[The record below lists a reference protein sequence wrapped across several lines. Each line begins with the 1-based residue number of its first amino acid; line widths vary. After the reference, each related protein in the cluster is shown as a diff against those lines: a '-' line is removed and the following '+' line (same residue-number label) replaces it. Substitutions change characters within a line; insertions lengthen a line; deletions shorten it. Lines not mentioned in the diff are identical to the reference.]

1 VTKPEG
7 GLVRPGEIAS
17 PGVATDGRA
26 GHDRGVPD
34 RAQHRSAGE
43 DALFAAELAA
53 EYAAAVFEP
62 APERDEWS
70 PVEWAKGA
78 VDQDGNTVVYTDLG
92 PSDGP
97 VVLLV
102 HGMISDS
109 TTWTRAA
116 QGLAAAGFRVIAPD
130 LLGHGESS
138 KPADAGYLLPDFAN
152 SLQRLLIELGTGP
165 ATVVG
170 HSLGGAI
177 VMQLA
182 KDHPELVR
190 RLVLVSA
197 GGLGRRIHP
206 VFRMVTLPG
215 AHPLFRLTLNRRTSA
230 LLRRPRLHR
239 SLRLSEDVLANL
251 ERAGRGL
258 ITPSGRAAFFRTL
271 RGVITAAGQRGSLIE
286 HGYLPRSLPTL
297 IVWSIDDPIV
307 PVEHAYSVHRHLPAS
322 RLELFEGTTHQP
334 HHVHADRFVT
344 ALAAF
349 VRET

>member
-1 VTKPEG
+1 
-7 GLVRPGEIAS
+7 
-17 PGVATDGRA
+17 
-26 GHDRGVPD
+26 VPD
-34 RAQHRSAGE
+34 RVHQRTARHQEGSVLAS
-43 DALFAAELAA
+43 ELAA
-53 EYAAAVFEP
+53 EFAAATFEP
-62 APERDEWS
+62 PPEPDEWS

-78 VDQDGNTVVYTDLG
+78 VDQDGNTIVYTDLG
-92 PSDGP
+92 PADGP

-102 HGMISDS
+102 HGLISDS

-116 QGLAAAGFRVIAPD
+116 HGLAAAGFRVIAPD

-138 KPADAGYLLPDFAN
+138 KPPDGGYLLPDFAR
-152 SLQRLLIELGTGP
+152 SLQRLLTELGTGP

-206 VFRMVTLPG
+206 VFRVVTLPG

-230 LLRRPRLHR
+230 LLGRPQLHR
-239 SLRLSEDVLANL
+239 SLRLSEDVLTNL

-271 RGVITAAGQRGSLIE
+271 RGVINSAGQRGSLIDL
-286 HGYLPRSLPTL
+286 GYLPRSLPAL

-307 PVEHAYSVHRHLPAS
+307 PVEHAYSAHRHLPAS
-322 RLELFEGTTHQP
+322 RLELIEGTTHQP
-334 HHVHADRFVT
+334 HHVHADRFVA

>member
-1 VTKPEG
+1 M
-7 GLVRPGEIAS
+7 
-17 PGVATDGRA
+17 
-26 GHDRGVPD
+26 HDRVEQGRVSD
-34 RAQHRSAGE
+34 DSVLASE
-43 DALFAAELAA
+43 LAAELAA
-53 EYAAAVFEP
+53 AAYEP
-62 APERDEWS
+62 APGPDGWAADEWAPNEWA

-78 VDQDGNTVVYTDLG
+78 VDQDGNTIVYTDLG
-92 PSDGP
+92 PTDGP
-97 VVLLV
+97 VILLV

-109 TTWTRAA
+109 TTWTRPAY
-116 QGLAAAGFRVIAPD
+116 GLAAAGFRVIAPD

-138 KPADAGYLLPDFAN
+138 KPADGGYLLPDFAS
-152 SLQRLLIELGTGP
+152 SLQRLLTELGTGP

-170 HSLGGAI
+170 HSLGGAV

-206 VFRMVTLPG
+206 VFRAVALPG

-239 SLRLSEDVLANL
+239 SLRLSEDVLTNL
-251 ERAGRGL
+251 RRAGRGL
-258 ITPSGRAAFFRTL
+258 VNPGGRSAFFRTL
-271 RGVITAAGQRGSLIE
+271 HGVINSGGQRGSLIDL
-286 HGYLPRSLPTL
+286 GYLPRSLPAL

-307 PVEHAYSVHRHLPAS
+307 PVEHAHRVHRYLPAS
-322 RLELFEGTTHQP
+322 RLELFEGSTHQP
-334 HHVHADRFVT
+334 HHLYADRFVA

>member
-1 VTKPEG
+1 MRERVW
-7 GLVRPGEIAS
+7 
-17 PGVATDGRA
+17 
-26 GHDRGVPD
+26 
-34 RAQHRSAGE
+34 E
-43 DALFAAELAA
+43 DAVGWTPELAAELAG
-53 EYAAAVFEP
+53 AALEPEPTAEP
-62 APERDEWS
+62 A

-78 VDQDGNTVVYTDLG
+78 VTQDGNTIVYTDLG
-92 PSDGP
+92 PANGP
-97 VVLLV
+97 VILLV

-109 TTWTRAA
+109 TTWARSA

-138 KPADAGYLLPDFAN
+138 KPADGGYLLPDFAS
-152 SLQRLLIELGTGP
+152 SLQRLLTELNTGP

-206 VFRMVTLPG
+206 VFRAAALPG

-230 LLRRPRLHR
+230 LFRRPRLHR

-258 ITPSGRAAFFRTL
+258 ISPSGRAAFFQTL
-271 RGVITAAGQRGSLIE
+271 RGVITSTGQRGSLIDL
-286 HGYLPRSLPTL
+286 GYLPRSLPAL
-297 IVWSIDDPIV
+297 VVWSVDDPIV
-307 PVEHAYSVHRHLPAS
+307 PVEHAYQVQQYLPAT
-322 RLELFEGTTHQP
+322 RLELFAGSTHQP
-334 HHVHADRFVT
+334 HHHHADRFV
-344 ALAAF
+344 AAVADF
-349 VRET
+349 ISET